1 MTEVTEE
8 DIYFVKEVEVF
19 CSLKSIFLGVKHND
33 KLLYGVV
40 VIIATEISSHQ
51 GTTIAGFSLDQ
62 CLVDTTRGSS
72 LFISILYIIC

>member
-1 MTEVTEE
+1 MNFGVSERQLLPSMTEVTEE

-40 VIIATEISSHQ
+40 VIIATEISSLQ

-62 CLVDTTRGSS
+62 
-72 LFISILYIIC
+72 